1 MNFSFITRMS
11 IPMPGLP
18 EGASIF
24 RKPLLAFSADGSKF
38 AMAMSRGGVSVWDI
52 RSKGSLKTFTE
63 VPKSN
68 YYHKPVW
75 YLQFSSG
82 KLGKEVL
89 VFVEVCLMFAFQFPC
104 LSNRWPELLAQKF
117 ILS

>member
-1 MNFSFITRMS
+1 MIDIHYLDSGGIHNMNFSFITCMS
-11 IPMPGLP
+11 IPIPGLP

-52 RSKGSLKTFTE
+52 RSKAALKTFTK
-63 VPKSN
+63 VPKFN

-75 YLQFSSG
+75 YLQFSTG
-82 KLGKEVL
+82 NLGKEVL
-89 VFVEVCLMFAFQFPC
+89 VFVEVSLMFTF
-104 LSNRWPELLAQKF
+104 
-117 ILS
+117 